1 MRETTSFKEVRMD
14 KSTPKSYLGMIVV
27 LGSLWGLAEAGL
39 GMGLRSC
46 AAYVSGALMAGAAMF
61 FVAAGWAVSRKVLGI
76 VLMVFMAAGFKLFD
90 ALLLSYPLTHGA
102 IGNPIFAF
110 FMEALAFLILIAVMK
125 AALMRRPAGQALL
138 GGMAALLA
146 ANLFPLVRFAT
157 GVPACVVAGTGYPLS
172 LYYIHIAVAVTMIT
186 VPLGFWVGERLAA
199 WDFRA
204 AEAHHR
210 KMVQAVLSPSA
221 LVLCLAILALLRLT

>member
-1 MRETTSFKEVRMD
+1 MD
-14 KSTPKSYLGMIVV
+14 KSTPKPYLGMIVV

-46 AAYVSGALMAGAAMF
+46 AAYISGALMTGAAMF
-61 FVAAGWAVSRKVLGI
+61 FVAAGWAVSRKVLG
-76 VLMVFMAAGFKLFD
+76 VALMVFLAVGFKMFD

-102 IGNPIFAF
+102 IGNPMFAF
-110 FMEALAFLILIAVMK
+110 FMEALAFLILIAVLK
-125 AALMRRPAGQALL
+125 STLTRRPAGQALL

-172 LYYIHIAVAVTMIT
+172 LYYVHVAVAVTMIT
-186 VPLGFWVGERLAA
+186 VPLGFWVGERLTA
-199 WDFRA
+199 WDFRVV
-204 AEAHHR
+204 ESHQR
-210 KMVQAVLSPSA
+210 KRFESILSPAA
-221 LVLCLAILALLRLT
+221 LLLCLAILTLLRLT